1 MANTSMYN
9 TSGGLE
15 SGLRTGLVI
24 GQGLRQMQSRNALQ
38 DAAGLI
44 QQGQD
49 PNAVIQQLMATDPAA
64 AQQLLNMQTQQ
75 QQQAVQKQEMDM
87 LQQKYGMQKLQMA
100 GLPLFGAI
108 MQDDP
113 KVQDK
118 LIDEASAVFKGQSDG
133 VYDALQ
139 GIKQL
144 PLDGRVNALGGIVKS
159 LRQAGVF
166 PDDPSQ
172 MMQGQSADIAKFE
185 YWKQLNPNAT
195 PEQAQQMYNKI
206 IDPYSKA
213 YATGLAKIET
223 EQGLNPVLAAREA
236 GKTEAV
242 EGTATGQAKL
252 QQEQQ
257 AVAKGQSA
265 VDADK
270 EQKAKALE
278 ASKEALRLT
287 ESIAGNKNLGM
298 VTGIAAL
305 TPTLNPE
312 SQDIINQANQLLAL
326 LTAENLKLMSG
337 VLSETDIKMLRDL
350 SSGLNVSE
358 KGIKGSEQ
366 AIKTRLN
373 DIASKLRSTLQGK
386 GALESAQQ
394 PAQQQSGRTIGRF
407 KIEVE

>member
-1 MANTSMYN
+1 MANVSMYQ
-9 TSGGLE
+9 TTGGFE
-15 SGLRTGLVI
+15 SGLRSGQMI
-24 GQGLRQMQSRNALQ
+24 GNALRQTQSRNALQ

-87 LQQKYGMQKLQMA
+87 LQQTYGMQKLQMA

-139 GIKQL
+139 SIKQL
-144 PLDGRVNALGGIVKS
+144 PLNGRVNAIGGIVKS

-206 IDPYSKA
+206 IDPYSRA

-298 VTGIAAL
+298 VTGVAAL

-366 AIKTRLN
+366 AIRVRLN
-373 DIASKLRSTLQGK
+373 DIASKLRTTLQGK

-407 KIEVE
+407 KVEVE

>member
-38 DAAGLI
+38 DAAALI

-49 PNAVIQQLMATDPAA
+49 PNAVIQQLMSMDPAA

-75 QQQAVQKQEMDM
+75 QQQAIQKQEMDM
-87 LQQKYGMQKLQMA
+87 LQQKYGKERLQMA

-139 GIKQL
+139 SIKQL

-206 IDPYSKA
+206 IDPYSRA
-213 YATGLAKIET
+213 FATGVGSGQARLMT
-223 EQGLNPVLAAREA
+223 EQGLTPELANRERQLTVERGRGEQQVTSEVNAKKNSNAYQTYKTAIGQLEQSASQTTTNPVVGLLPAVTANAQIMEGAVSMMAPVLKEMFRQA
-236 GKTEAV
+236 G
-242 EGTATGQAKL
+242 EGTFTDKDQELLLKMVPTRNEHPEAIKAKLGMIDNLVRAKL
-252 QQEQQ
+252 QQGAPQDGLGQSVQPRNFEQQ
-257 AVAKGQSA
+257 Y
-265 VDADK
+265 
-270 EQKAKALE
+270 
-278 ASKEALRLT
+278 
-287 ESIAGNKNLGM
+287 M
-298 VTGIAAL
+298 
-305 TPTLNPE
+305 
-312 SQDIINQANQLLAL
+312 
-326 LTAENLKLMSG
+326 
-337 VLSETDIKMLRDL
+337 
-350 SSGLNVSE
+350 
-358 KGIKGSEQ
+358 
-366 AIKTRLN
+366 
-373 DIASKLRSTLQGK
+373 
-386 GALESAQQ
+386 
-394 PAQQQSGRTIGRF
+394 GRN
-407 KIEVE
+407 

>member
-1 MANTSMYN
+1 MANTSMYQ
-9 TSGGLE
+9 TSGGFE
-15 SGLRTGLVI
+15 SGLRSGAML
-24 GQGLRQMQSRNALQ
+24 GQAFQQRQSRNAMQ
-38 DAAGLI
+38 DAAALI

-49 PNAVIQQLMATDPAA
+49 PNAVIQQLMSTDPAA

-75 QQQAVQKQEMDM
+75 QQQAIQKQEMGM

-139 GIKQL
+139 SIKQM

-206 IDPYSKA
+206 IDPYSRA

-298 VTGIAAL
+298 VTGVAAL

-366 AIKTRLN
+366 AIRARLN
-373 DIASKLRSTLQGK
+373 DIASKLRTTLQGK